1 MRNIETELPTKV
13 RELQLAKNNQALY
26 YKYLQDL
33 TVINGYRSAKD
44 FDQAQSKKFLYLLK
58 YLSNTIPDRI
68 VMTALSLQK
77 NKGDEIS
84 ITLNGFINAPGSAS
98 TLMLKDLKYQ
108 MESNTVITA
117 VDILSVTSRAND
129 KSLNFKIKIIL

>member
-1 MRNIETELPTKV
+1 
-13 RELQLAKNNQALY
+13 
-26 YKYLQDL
+26 
-33 TVINGYRSAKD
+33 
-44 FDQAQSKKFLYLLK
+44 
-58 YLSNTIPDRI
+58 
-68 VMTALSLQK
+68 MTALSLQK